1 MLGRPLKH
9 YPRCSVPQVR
19 RARSGRPHQRLD
31 PRAPALLSA
40 CICNAVNWGAILE
53 IAGAA
58 FSRGRSCSS
67 SSRRWASGSAGSRL
81 SRATHPRTS
90 RCATRSSMAR
100 LGRFSPSEKRQDP
113 KRRTLSRVSTE
124 PRPCEDPERLGLS
137 CEYLVGPAVGHRA
150 SSLLEPTQRRGC
162 SPLTRADSR
171 PAAVPCSMSA
181 EISSVAVPAAQSE
194 PFSRTPG
201 GMISSFPSASPSTRT
216 RARSRSVGLI
226 SADCFPPQIGCSL
239 G

>member
-1 MLGRPLKH
+1 MLDRPLKH

-124 PRPCEDPERLGLS
+124 PRPCEIRSDWGCPVSIWSDLPWGT
-137 CEYLVGPAVGHRA
+137 VHHHFW
-150 SSLLEPTQRRGC
+150 SLLNGE
-162 SPLTRADSR
+162 DVR
-171 PAAVPCSMSA
+171 P
-181 EISSVAVPAAQSE
+181 
-194 PFSRTPG
+194 
-201 GMISSFPSASPSTRT
+201 
-216 RARSRSVGLI
+216 
-226 SADCFPPQIGCSL
+226 
-239 G
+239 